1 MIILRP
7 PLAFDAAPA
16 CCAGEAARHAGRPYS
31 TASFTQSWP
40 PADSAGFSLL
50 TPESLDSAE
59 SSATSGMVARAFGG
73 AHSYFSYN
81 KEILS
86 INIKF
91 ILFNYR

>member
-1 MIILRP
+1 M
-7 PLAFDAAPA
+7 
-16 CCAGEAARHAGRPYS
+16 
-31 TASFTQSWP
+31 
-40 PADSAGFSLL
+40 
-50 TPESLDSAE
+50 DSAE

-73 AHSYFSYN
+73 AHPYFSYN

>member
-7 PLAFDAAPA
+7 PLAFDA
-16 CCAGEAARHAGRPYS
+16 RSRVLRRRGRPS
-31 TASFTQSWP
+31 CRPPLSNRIFRPSWP
-40 PADSAGFSLL
+40 PADSAGFSLR

-59 SSATSGMVARAFGG
+59 SSATSGMFARPFGG
-73 AHSYFSYN
+73 AHPYFSYN